1 MPFARR
7 VVLWAAVVLAVAVPR
22 EMGAQS
28 APDFWAG
35 VNDLHRLKTAFVDA
49 LRKFAESAAG
59 AYGDEGA
66 ALSRDLAA
74 AQTALDSWDRAIA
87 AYESTARAAARS
99 ADAHAA
105 LGAAYLDRFRLND
118 AIAELAAA
126 SRLDAHRADI
136 HALSAMAYGA
146 NGDTRRARA
155 EREAAAAD
163 DPHDIVAVYLA
174 AAIRADE
181 ESSAALD
188 AQRRVDATHV
198 AAENAPIQFDRVG
211 LVRQVPGI
219 APIFP
224 PQRYVPGFHLIESG
238 RYTEGLSALRQA
250 VASDPLGASA
260 PDSRAAVAGARLR
273 RGQMQAALSE
283 LRLAGTPPTD
293 AEAAR
298 VLGVA
303 YWADEQTD
311 RSIEAFTAAVRLNPK
326 DERAR
331 MALVDVLRQTG
342 KSDEAERLLKDALAS
357 RPESGQAHYRL
368 AQLYQSESR
377 VADAVAEF
385 EVAVTCAPLVG
396 LDYLYDTLGGLYAT
410 QADFSRAIGAYRRRI
425 GVDPNNADAHL
436 KLGQIYALDGRD
448 DAALAEF
455 DVAQR
460 LDPKKADA
468 FAEAGRS
475 YLRLGRLA
483 DAVRVSRQSLAL
495 DAANQHARFTLGTA
509 LVRLGNGAEG
519 QRELDAFQRDVD
531 QTAALRRRM
540 LEARTL
546 ERDAARAETAGDF
559 MQAATLLQRA
569 LDIAN
574 DETRLELRLGRVL
587 LSAGQP
593 DEALRHLARVAQ
605 SEDQAEVHTIAA
617 QAYAALGQTDAK
629 AREETLSRQIVER
642 RKEERLKTQPLLR

>member
-7 VVLWAAVVLAVAVPR
+7 VVFVAAVVLAVAVPC
-22 EMGAQS
+22 ETAAQS
-28 APDFWAG
+28 TPDFWAG

-49 LRKFAESAAG
+49 LRSFAESAAG
-59 AYGDEGA
+59 SYGDEGA
-66 ALSRDLAA
+66 ALSRDLANV
-74 AQTALDSWDRAIA
+74 QTSLDSWDRAIA
-87 AYESTARAAARS
+87 AYESTSRAATRS

-105 LGAAYLDRFRLND
+105 LGAAYLDRFRLSD
-118 AIAELAAA
+118 AIAELTAA

-136 HALSAMAYGA
+136 HALNAMAYEA
-146 NGDTRRARA
+146 TGDSRRARA
-155 EREAAAAD
+155 ERDAAAAD
-163 DPHDIVAVYLA
+163 APSEVVAVYLA

-181 ESSAALD
+181 DSPEAHD
-188 AQRRVDATHV
+188 AQRRVDATHS
-198 AAENAPIQFDRVG
+198 AADNAPIQFDRVG
-211 LVRQVPGI
+211 LVRQVPGT

-224 PQRYVPGFHLIESG
+224 PQRYVSGFRLIEGG
-238 RYTEGLSALRQA
+238 RYTDGVSALRQA
-250 VASDPLGASA
+250 VASDPLAASA

-283 LRLAGTPPTD
+283 LRQSATPPTD

-311 RSIEAFTAAVRLNPK
+311 RSVEALTTAVRLNPK

-331 MALVDVLRQTG
+331 IALVDVLRQAG
-342 KSDEAERLLKDALAS
+342 KSGDAERLLKETLAS
-357 RPESGQAHYRL
+357 LPDSGQAHYRL
-368 AQLYQSESR
+368 AQLYQSESL
-377 VADAVAEF
+377 VADAAAEF

-410 QADFSRAIGAYRRRI
+410 QADFGRAIGAYRRRL

-455 DVAQR
+455 DIAQR
-460 LDPKKADA
+460 LDPRKGDA
-468 FAEAGRS
+468 LAEAGRA
-475 YLRLGRLA
+475 YLRLSRMA

-495 DAANQHARFTLGTA
+495 DPANQHARFTLGTA
-509 LVRLGNGAEG
+509 LVRLGSGAEG

-531 QTAALRRRM
+531 NTAGLRRRA
-540 LEARTL
+540 LEARML
-546 ERDAARAETAGDF
+546 ERDAARAEAAGDF
-559 MQAATLLQRA
+559 TQAATLLQRA
-569 LDIAN
+569 LDMAN

-593 DEALRHLARVAQ
+593 DEALRHLGRVGP
-605 SEDQAEVHTIAA
+605 SEDQAEVHKIAA
-617 QAYAALGQTDAK
+617 QAYAALGQPDTK
-629 AREETLSRQIVER
+629 AREDTLYRQIVER